1 MINVSLKN
9 ILIIIQKTLD
19 SIDDIMIGHGEEV
32 AYIIYKLLKIDNKYS
47 EDKILKIITLAMFH
61 DIGAYKIEERKKLV
75 EIELNRPMEHAVYG
89 SLFIKYFSPLADLSS
104 LILGHHMYPKDLDEE
119 MAKIIPK
126 DALMI
131 HFADIISVLHL
142 NFKTIKKEWIMDKSD
157 DEVLPEHKKLFEIA
171 CDKHNLL
178 EKLQDKSYIEEIYEV
193 FDKKILTRD
202 EVIGYAKMLTYAID
216 FRSKAT
222 VVHTISVQEISVQIA
237 NIINLDEDTTMKI
250 KIASMLHD
258 IGKISIPVEILEKP
272 GKLTLEEYDKI
283 KNHAIVGYR
292 ILSDLGLDDIRDIAA
307 LHHEKLD
314 GTGYPFELKDSEIS
328 IEVRIVAIADII
340 SALVDKRSYKGE
352 FPKETVISILSD
364 MALNNKIDSDI
375 CKIVIDKYDFIM
387 NGVRENTK
395 DTLNIYNNIMKEYE
409 DLLSNFE
416 KRGLFNR
423 TLTL

>member
-1 MINVSLKN
+1 MIEVSLKN

-19 SIDDIMIGHGEEV
+19 SVDDRMVGHGEEV

-47 EDKILKIITLAMFH
+47 EDEILK
-61 DIGAYKIEERKKLV
+61 
-75 EIELNRPMEHAVYG
+75 
-89 SLFIKYFSPLADLSS
+89 
-104 LILGHHMYPKDLDEE
+104 
-119 MAKIIPK
+119 
-126 DALMI
+126 
-131 HFADIISVLHL
+131 
-142 NFKTIKKEWIMDKSD
+142 
-157 DEVLPEHKKLFEIA
+157 
-171 CDKHNLL
+171 
-178 EKLQDKSYIEEIYEV
+178 
-193 FDKKILTRD
+193 
-202 EVIGYAKMLTYAID
+202 YAID

-237 NIINLDEDTTMKI
+237 NIINLDEETTMKI

-258 IGKISIPVEILEKP
+258 IGKISIPVEILEKQ

-314 GTGYPFELKDSEIS
+314 GTGYPFKLKDSEIS
-328 IEVRIVAIADII
+328 LEVRIVAIADII
-340 SALVDKRSYKGE
+340 SALVGKRSYKGE
-352 FPKETVISILSD
+352 FSKETVISILSD
-364 MALNNKIDSDI
+364 MALNNKIDNDI

-395 DTLNIYNNIMKEYE
+395 ETLNIYNNIMKEYE

-416 KRGLFNR
+416 ERGLFNSNR
-423 TLTL
+423 YLNV

>member
-1 MINVSLKN
+1 MIKVSLKN

-19 SIDDIMIGHGEEV
+19 SVDDRMIGHGEQV

-47 EDKILKIITLAMFH
+47 EDEILKITTLAMFH

-89 SLFIKYFSPLADLSS
+89 SLFIKYFSPLSDLSS

-126 DALMI
+126 DSLLI
-131 HFADIISVLHL
+131 HLADIISVFHL
-142 NFKTIKKEWIMDKSD
+142 NFKTVKKSWIMDKSD
-157 DEVLPEHKKLFEIA
+157 DEILPEHKKLFEIA
-171 CDKHNLL
+171 CDKYNLL
-178 EKLQDKSYIEEIYEV
+178 ENLQDKSYIEEIYEI

-202 EVIGYAKMLTYAID
+202 EVIGYVKMLTYAID
-216 FRSKAT
+216 FRSKTT
-222 VVHTISVQEISVQIA
+222 VVHTILVQEISEQIA
-237 NIINLDEDTTMKI
+237 KIINLDEETTTKI

-258 IGKISIPVEILEKP
+258 IGKISIPVEILESP

-283 KNHAIVGYR
+283 KKHAIVGYK

-314 GTGYPFELKDSEIS
+314 GTGYPFKLKDSEIS
-328 IEVRIVAIADII
+328 LEVRVVAIADIM
-340 SALVDKRSYKGE
+340 SALVEKRSYKEE
-352 FPKETVISILSD
+352 FSKETVISILSD
-364 MALNNKIDSDI
+364 MELNNKIDSDI

-387 NGVRENTK
+387 DRLKANTK
-395 DTLNIYNNIMKEYE
+395 EILTIYNNIMEEYE
-409 DLLSNFE
+409 YFLNYFE
-416 KRGLFNR
+416 ERGLFSRSLN
-423 TLTL
+423 L